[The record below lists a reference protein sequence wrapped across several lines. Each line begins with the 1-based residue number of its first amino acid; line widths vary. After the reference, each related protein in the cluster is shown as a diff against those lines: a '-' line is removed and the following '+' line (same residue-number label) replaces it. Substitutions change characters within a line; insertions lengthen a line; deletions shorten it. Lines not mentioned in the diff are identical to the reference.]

1 MEGGNLV
8 SKTNAD
14 GNGQVTTLHLS
25 LQGKGGVGKS
35 LVASV
40 LSQYFM
46 SKDRVLHA
54 VDADPVNQT
63 LAQYEALVVERL
75 NLMKNGN
82 VDQRAFDIL
91 MERMLTEPGTFVVD
105 TGASTFIPLW
115 NYLLENNALDF
126 LRGHGRQVFVHT
138 VITGGQAL
146 GDTLSGFDQL
156 AETTVHRNLVVWLNE
171 YFGEVKQHGASFPDM
186 AVYKTHREKIHG
198 VVAIVRRNA
207 DTFGRDVEEMISRKL
222 TFDEA
227 VNGSGF
233 TIMAKQRL
241 RVIQRDLFEQLDAIG
256 LS

>member
-1 MEGGNLV
+1 MEGENLV
-8 SKTNAD
+8 SKTNGD
-14 GNGQVTTLHLS
+14 SKGQETTVHLS

-40 LSQYFM
+40 LSQYFA
-46 SKDRVLHA
+46 SKDRVVHA

-75 NLMKNGN
+75 NLLKNGN

-91 MERMLTEPGTFVVD
+91 MQRMLTEPGIFVVD

-115 NYLLENNALDF
+115 NYLLENKALDF
-126 LRGHGRQVFVHT
+126 LRSRGRQVFVHT
-138 VITGGQAL
+138 VVTGGQSL
-146 GDTLSGFDQL
+146 SDTLSGFGQL
-156 AETTVHRNLVVWLNE
+156 AETTVHRNLIVWLNE
-171 YFGEVKQHGASFPDM
+171 YFGEVRQQGASFLDM
-186 AVYKTHREKIHG
+186 AVYKTHREKVHG

-207 DTFGRDVEEMISRKL
+207 DTFGKDVEEMISRKL

-227 VNGSGF
+227 VKGADF

-241 RVIQRDLFEQLDAIG
+241 LVTQRDLFEQLDAIG

>member
-1 MEGGNLV
+1 MSKANGN
-8 SKTNAD
+8 SD
-14 GNGQVTTLHLS
+14 GTSVHFA

-35 LVASV
+35 LIASV
-40 LSQYFM
+40 MSQFFV
-46 SKDRVLHA
+46 SKDRALHA

-63 LAQYEALVVERL
+63 LAEYRALGVERL
-75 NLMKNGN
+75 NLLKDGS
-82 VDQRAFDIL
+82 VDQRQFDTL
-91 MERMLTEPGTFVVD
+91 MERILTETGTFVVD

-115 NYLLENNALDF
+115 HYLLENKALEF
-126 LRGHGRQVFVHT
+126 LSSRGRHVFVHT

-146 GDTLSGFDQL
+146 GDTLSGFAQL
-156 AETTVHRNLVVWLNE
+156 AETTVERNLVVWLNE
-171 YFGEVKQHGASFPDM
+171 YFGEVKQHGACFSDM
-186 AVYKTHREKIHG
+186 AVYRTHRDKIHG

-207 DTFGRDVEEMISRKL
+207 DTFGRDVEDMISRKL

-227 VNGSGF
+227 VNGPDF

>member
-1 MEGGNLV
+1 M
-8 SKTNAD
+8 SKTNGD
-14 GNGQVTTLHLS
+14 SKGQETTVHLS

-40 LSQYFM
+40 LSQYFV
-46 SKDRVLHA
+46 SKERAVRA

-75 NLMKNGN
+75 NLLKNGN

-115 NYLLENNALDF
+115 NYLLENKALDF
-126 LRGHGRQVFVHT
+126 LRGRGRQVFVHT
-138 VITGGQAL
+138 VVTGGQSL
-146 GDTLSGFDQL
+146 GDTLSGLNQL
-156 AETTVHRNLVVWLNE
+156 AETTDHRNLIVWLNE
-171 YFGEVKQHGASFPDM
+171 YFGEVRQHGACFLDM
-186 AVYKTHREKIHG
+186 AVYKTHRDKIHG
-198 VVAIVRRNA
+198 VVGIVRRNA
-207 DTFGRDVEEMISRKL
+207 DTFGKDLEEMISRKL

-227 VNGSGF
+227 VNGADF

>member
-1 MEGGNLV
+1 L
-8 SKTNAD
+8 
-14 GNGQVTTLHLS
+14 
-25 LQGKGGVGKS
+25 
-35 LVASV
+35 
-40 LSQYFM
+40 LSQYFIA
-46 SKDRVLHA
+46 KECTVHA

-63 LAQYEALVVERL
+63 LAEYQALGVERL
-75 NLMKNGN
+75 KLLKNGN
-82 VDQRAFDIL
+82 VDQREFDTL
-91 MERMLTEPGTFVVD
+91 MERILTETGTFVVD

-115 NYLLENNALDF
+115 HYLLENKALDF
-126 LRGHGRQVFVHT
+126 LQGRGRQVFVHT

-156 AETTVHRNLVVWLNE
+156 AETTVSRNLVVWLNE

-198 VVAIVRRNA
+198 VIAIVRRNA

-227 VNGSGF
+227 VNAADF

-241 RVIQRDLFEQLDAIG
+241 RVIQRDLFEQLDTIG

>member
-8 SKTNAD
+8 SKTNGD
-14 GNGQVTTLHLS
+14 SNGQGTTVHLS
-25 LQGKGGVGKS
+25 LRGKGGVGKS

-40 LSQYFM
+40 LSQYFL
-46 SKDRVLHA
+46 SKDRTLHA
-54 VDADPVNQT
+54 VDAEPVNQT

-75 NLMKNGN
+75 NLIKNGN

-115 NYLLENNALDF
+115 NYLLENKALDF
-126 LRGHGRQVFVHT
+126 LRSRGRQVFVHT
-138 VITGGQAL
+138 VITGGQA
-146 GDTLSGFDQL
+146 S
-156 AETTVHRNLVVWLNE
+156 A
-171 YFGEVKQHGASFPDM
+171 FPDM
-186 AVYKTHREKIHG
+186 AVYKTHRDKVRG

-207 DTFGRDVEEMISRKL
+207 DTFGRDVEQMISRKL

-227 VNGSGF
+227 VNTPDF

-241 RVIQRDLFEQLDAIG
+241 RVIQRDLFEQLAAIG
-256 LS
+256 LA

>member
-8 SKTNAD
+8 SKTN
-14 GNGQVTTLHLS
+14 GNNNGQGTTVHLS

-35 LVASV
+35 LVASL
-40 LSQYFM
+40 LSQYFIA
-46 SKDRVLHA
+46 KDRTVHA

-63 LAQYEALVVERL
+63 LAEYQALGVARL
-75 NLMKNGN
+75 NLLKNGN
-82 VDQRAFDIL
+82 VDQREFDSL
-91 MERMLTEPGTFVVD
+91 MERILTETGTFVVD

-115 NYLLENNALDF
+115 HYLLENKALDF
-126 LRGHGRQVFVHT
+126 LQGRGRHVFVHT

-156 AETTVHRNLVVWLNE
+156 AETTGSRNLVVWLNE
-171 YFGEVKQHGASFPDM
+171 YFGEVRQHGASFPDM

-198 VVAIVRRNA
+198 VIAIVRRNA

-227 VNGSGF
+227 VNTGDF

-241 RVIQRDLFEQLDAIG
+241 RVIQRDLFEQLDTIG

>member
-1 MEGGNLV
+1 M
-8 SKTNAD
+8 SKTNGD
-14 GNGQVTTLHLS
+14 SKGQETTVHLS

-35 LVASV
+35 LVASL
-40 LSQYFM
+40 LSQYFV
-46 SKDRVLHA
+46 SKDRALHA

-63 LAQYEALVVERL
+63 LAQYEGLVAERL
-75 NLMKNGN
+75 NLLKNGN

-115 NYLLENNALDF
+115 NYLLENKALDF
-126 LRGHGRQVFVHT
+126 LRGRRREVFVHT
-138 VITGGQAL
+138 VVTGGQSLA
-146 GDTLSGFDQL
+146 DTLSGLNQL
-156 AETTVHRNLVVWLNE
+156 AETTAHRNLVVWLNE
-171 YFGEVKQHGASFPDM
+171 YFGEVRQHGSCFLDM

-198 VVAIVRRNA
+198 VVAIARRNS
-207 DTFGRDVEEMISRKL
+207 DTFGKDVEEMISRKL

-227 VNGSGF
+227 VNGADF